1 MCNEQETLPTNKF
14 NTITLHKEK
23 NIVIKTGNSSFLR
36 GECFFYRNIPR
47 HVSEYFPRFLGANDE
62 CSELVL
68 EYIDGMPVYNMYKMR
83 MLKKSHLFKIFSF
96 IDKLHEGD
104 ISKRDSELTT
114 TSMIS
119 KRDICANYTD
129 KLQKRFQL
137 QEEYPFPDREVLQRL
152 CLSRLE
158 TYLAVDGN
166 VVVKPFIH
174 GDLWFSNMMFD
185 KFQNL
190 KVLDMKGQVNNILTT
205 AGDRMYDYGK
215 LYQSI
220 LGYDTVL
227 YDHFVDE
234 MYRNEMHFIFE
245 AEMVRRNIN
254 LEHLKIVTFSLV
266 MGTFY
271 FIESRD
277 TKHRVWAWIKQ
288 NLALKFL

>member
-1 MCNEQETLPTNKF
+1 MCQEQETLPTNKF
-14 NTITLHKEK
+14 NTITLQKEK
-23 NIVIKTGNSSFLR
+23 NIVIKTGNPTFLR
-36 GECFFYRNIPR
+36 GECFFYQNIPS
-47 HVSEYFPRFLGANDE
+47 HVREYFPQFLGANDM

-68 EYIDGMPVYNMYKMR
+68 EYIDGTPVYTMYKMR
-83 MLKKSHLFKIFSF
+83 MLNNSHLSKIFSF
-96 IDKLHEGD
+96 IDKLHEGEIGADPEMATTISKKD
-104 ISKRDSELTT
+104 IS
-114 TSMIS
+114 
-119 KRDICANYTD
+119 ANYID
-129 KLQKRFQL
+129 KLQQRFQL
-137 QEEYPFPDREVLQRL
+137 REEYPFPDREVLQKL

-158 TYLAVDGN
+158 TYLALDGN
-166 VVVKPFIH
+166 VVIKPFVH

-227 YDHFVDE
+227 YNHFVDE
-234 MYRNEMHFIFE
+234 IYRNEMHFIFE
-245 AEMVRRNIN
+245 AEMVHRNIN

-271 FIESRD
+271 FIESKE
-277 TKHRVWAWIKQ
+277 TKLRVWAWIKQ